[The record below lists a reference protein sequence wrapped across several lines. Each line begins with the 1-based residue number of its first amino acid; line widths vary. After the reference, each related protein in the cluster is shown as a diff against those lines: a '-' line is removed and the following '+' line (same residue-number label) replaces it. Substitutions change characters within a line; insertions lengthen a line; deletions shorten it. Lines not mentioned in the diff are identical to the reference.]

1 MNDAMK
7 TFMKRMG
14 WVLLIVFSIRCGWSW
29 RELSSNFSIYSL
41 FGYAGEAIGITTF
54 IAILYEKLLWR
65 YDRTL
70 DWPVLYKKYEGI
82 IKSNYDSKDREIT
95 LTVKQSLFSVF
106 VFLTTKESRSKA
118 ITADII
124 NRDGEYI
131 LCYSYLNRPKVEI
144 RERSEIHYGTSILSI
159 GEKSQT
165 LEGEYY
171 TDRNT
176 AGDICLRKTDEV

>member
-1 MNDAMK
+1 MILQWVQERGKAPYFFQTDFRQIWQDAQRR
-7 TFMKRMG
+7 FQ
-14 WVLLIVFSIRCGWSW
+14 S
-29 RELSSNFSIYSL
+29 RE
-41 FGYAGEAIGITTF
+41 A
-54 IAILYEKLLWR
+54 
-65 YDRTL
+65 
-70 DWPVLYKKYEGI
+70 P
-82 IKSNYDSKDREIT
+82 KS
-95 LTVKQSLFSVF
+95 QSLFSVF